1 MPQRYAVE
9 MHDEFVLKGNT
20 AVLKCH
26 VPGFVK
32 DYVIVEAWIKEP
44 MEKVDATSKSSLS
57 RPPRGGRPIVS
68 EALICT
74 DGSKDESN
82 RTGSGAFIEK
92 LSIRLSRR
100 NPKTAQSSEMN

>member
-44 MEKVDATSKSSLS
+44 MEKVDATSKSS
-57 RPPRGGRPIVS
+57 
-68 EALICT
+68 
-74 DGSKDESN
+74 K
-82 RTGSGAFIEK
+82 
-92 LSIRLSRR
+92 
-100 NPKTAQSSEMN
+100 

>member
-44 MEKVDATSKSSLS
+44 MEKVDATSKSNSIL
-57 RPPRGGRPIVS
+57 
-68 EALICT
+68 T
-74 DGSKDESN
+74 DQAHFYKGC
-82 RTGSGAFIEK
+82 
-92 LSIRLSRR
+92 
-100 NPKTAQSSEMN
+100 

>member
-44 MEKVDATSKSSLS
+44 MEKVDATSKSS
-57 RPPRGGRPIVS
+57 
-68 EALICT
+68 
-74 DGSKDESN
+74 
-82 RTGSGAFIEK
+82 TGDYAEEK
-92 LSIRLSRR
+92 NNDFTELDA
-100 NPKTAQSSEMN
+100 NVMN

>member
-32 DYVIVEAWIKEP
+32 DYVIVEAWDKGAHGESRCHVEINH
-44 MEKVDATSKSSLS
+44 VIKSSEQTAAYFYG
-57 RPPRGGRPIVS
+57 PPKL
-68 EALICT
+68 EAQKKT
-74 DGSKDESN
+74 SSK
-82 RTGSGAFIEK
+82 
-92 LSIRLSRR
+92 
-100 NPKTAQSSEMN
+100 PKFC

>member
-44 MEKVDATSKSSLS
+44 MEKVDATSKSTQLVGTCHSLNPS
-57 RPPRGGRPIVS
+57 SVTILRIRQ
-68 EALICT
+68 
-74 DGSKDESN
+74 SK
-82 RTGSGAFIEK
+82 K
-92 LSIRLSRR
+92 LS
-100 NPKTAQSSEMN
+100 QY